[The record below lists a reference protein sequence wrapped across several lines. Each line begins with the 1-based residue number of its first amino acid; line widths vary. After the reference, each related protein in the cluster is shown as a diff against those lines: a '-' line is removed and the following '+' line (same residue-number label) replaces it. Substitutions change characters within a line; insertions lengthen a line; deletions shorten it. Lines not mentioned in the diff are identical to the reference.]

1 MDLAPQP
8 GPGAL
13 GPAPNR
19 PLSSA
24 CLPAH
29 ALRRRP
35 RAQVILDNNGQEKER
50 IDLQGFTASK
60 LESLMR
66 SKGFK
71 KR

>member
-1 MDLAPQP
+1 MKQYLKHDEKHKDWENVEMKWISHHNPDL
-8 GPGAL
+8 
-13 GPAPNR
+13 
-19 PLSSA
+19 
-24 CLPAH
+24 
-29 ALRRRP
+29 
-35 RAQVILDNNGQEKER
+35 VILDNNGQEKER